1 MPHPEIV
8 VLAGVNG
15 AGKSSV
21 AGAILSR
28 AGGTHFDPDAFARE
42 LEAAGVAPGV
52 SIGLAWSAGRD
63 GLLKT
68 IQARESFAIETTLG
82 GNTITVLLRQAA
94 ASGLPV
100 RALYVGLDSVD
111 RHLAR
116 VRARVARGGH
126 DIPEARIRV
135 RWRRSREN
143 LVTLMPD
150 LHELVLWDNS
160 IEHDPTTAFPPSPL
174 RVMRVKEGR
183 ILELLPLVDVPSWA
197 RPIVEAALAHDQA
210 FRPRA

>member
-1 MPHPEIV
+1 MPHPEIA

-21 AGAILSR
+21 AGAILAR

-52 SIGLAWSAGRD
+52 SVGQAWSAGRD
-63 GLLKT
+63 GLLHA
-68 IQARESFAIETTLG
+68 IRARQSFALETTLG
-82 GNTITVLLRQAA
+82 GHTITLLLRQAA
-94 ASGLPV
+94 ASGLSV
-100 RALYVGLDSVD
+100 RVLYVGLDSVD

-116 VRARVARGGH
+116 VRTRVAQGGH
-126 DIPEARIRV
+126 DIPEARIRE

-160 IEHDPTTAFPPSPL
+160 IEHDPTTAFPPSPW

-183 ILELLPLVDVPSWA
+183 ILELLPLADAPSWA
-197 RPIVEAALAHDQA
+197 RPIIEAALALDPSFHP
-210 FRPRA
+210 RP